1 MKLAQ
6 SFTPDLTCQMPLS
19 LYVHSLSAGLDSP
32 AENDDKLD
40 LNEYLIRGADSSFYA
55 YVQGNTLLE
64 QGIFD
69 GDLLVVDRKTKPQ
82 HGHLVVVSV
91 AGELSCRLFDLK
103 DNSVRGF
110 AEDDVPVLL
119 DQEAELRIEGVVQHS
134 VRHHGRY
141 L

>member
-1 MKLAQ
+1 MKVAQ
-6 SFTPDLTCQMPLS
+6 SFTPDLSCQMPLS

-40 LNEYLIRGADSSFYA
+40 LNEYLIRRPESAFYA
-55 YVQGNTLLE
+55 SVRGNNLFD

-69 GDLLVVDRKTKPQ
+69 GDLLLVDRQLKPQ
-82 HGHLVVVSV
+82 HGHLVVVSM

-103 DNSVRGF
+103 ANSVRGF
-110 AEDDVPVLL
+110 IEDEQPVAL
-119 DQEAELRIEGVVQHS
+119 DQEADLRIEGVVMHS